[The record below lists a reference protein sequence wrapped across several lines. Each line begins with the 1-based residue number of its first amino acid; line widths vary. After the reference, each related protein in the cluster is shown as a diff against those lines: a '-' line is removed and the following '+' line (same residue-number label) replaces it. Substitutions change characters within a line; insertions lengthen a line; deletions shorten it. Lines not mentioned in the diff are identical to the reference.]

1 MEVSPFSFTPERYW
15 TEEKER
21 ALIAFFSKHSC
32 LWNHKSE
39 SYKNRQLRW
48 KTLQRLRI
56 LLSSHPPPIPFTVE
70 DIKNKFKN
78 LRTTFQRQHKMVR
91 ASQVVGQDEVFVP
104 QWKHY
109 QQLTFLLGSWDQD
122 DDSEGLQAQEES
134 PPALPSPGLV
144 ISFGP
149 NTSASLNAS
158 PSSSAPSSVSAK
170 SCWTEEKE
178 RWVISFY
185 SEHSCLWKKRSENH
199 NNRQLRQKLL
209 ESLRSQVS
217 DDSTS
222 FSVEDIKCKF
232 KNLRTVFNREYKAVL
247 ASQVSEKHYVSK
259 WKHYQQLLF
268 LCESCDE
275 DAADLQI
282 LAAQEGQAMEYD
294 TQPVSSS
301 QTDGVQPSSTC
312 APSSSG
318 QCDGSTSAA
327 LQEFLSAAADCL
339 QTDNQ
344 TPAPSLPASPSPK
357 SCGDPSLLNPS
368 ASGPVQPDGR
378 VMADTRCLWS
388 EAKVQQLIAF
398 YSEHGCLWNHRSENY
413 RNRPLRQSLLETLS
427 GLLLSGRTQGRPAR
441 LHVPLIT
448 AFCPLSRSGRHQD
461 KVPEPAHHLPAGAQG
476 GELQQDLRLRGLLP
490 AQVEALP
497 GADVPVRV
505 LRRGGGAAP
514 PPRERP
520 PPQSTPPSP
529 TPPDSQLSTPS
540 SSPSTASSLPD
551 GRAGGRRRVGPPAA
565 DELVALMRT
574 VCQKQTPHAGFL
586 QYVEECLNEAPPDR
600 VKTLKKKII
609 QTIHGVLEDV

>member
-1 MEVSPFSFTPERYW
+1 
-15 TEEKER
+15 
-21 ALIAFFSKHSC
+21 
-32 LWNHKSE
+32 
-39 SYKNRQLRW
+39 
-48 KTLQRLRI
+48 
-56 LLSSHPPPIPFTVE
+56 
-70 DIKNKFKN
+70 
-78 LRTTFQRQHKMVR
+78 MVR

-149 NTSASLNAS
+149 NTSALNAS

-339 QTDNQ
+339 QTDSQ

-368 ASGPVQPDGR
+368 ASGPLQPDGR

-427 GLLLSGRTQGRPAR
+427 GLLSDSEPVPFSVEDIKTKFRNLRTIFQREHKAVSSNRTCGSED
-441 LHVPLIT
+441 
-448 AFCPLSRSGRHQD
+448 FY
-461 KVPEPAHHLPAGAQG
+461 LPKWKHYQ
-476 GELQQDLRLRGLLP
+476 ELMFLCESCD
-490 AQVEALP
+490 EEE
-497 GADVPVRV
+497 
-505 LRRGGGAAP
+505 
-514 PPRERP
+514 ERP
-520 PPQSTPPSP
+520 HLHESAPPQSTPPSP

-540 SSPSTASSLPD
+540 SSPSSLPD
-551 GRAGGRRRVGPPAA
+551 GRAGGRRGAGPPAA
-565 DELVALMRT
+565 AASAGELVALMRA